1 MTTTAPAATTHHRPG
16 SGPALALALAGPAFL
31 LYAAVRPAGD
41 TLADMA
47 STAWVVAHLGA
58 IAGFVLLLFGLAG
71 LRSTLAGGRG
81 ERPAL
86 LAAVT
91 GTVGVG
97 LTLPYYGA
105 EDFGLH
111 AIGRAALAASGP
123 TASVLAGLPD
133 AVRFDPAPTVT
144 FLVGLLLLALA
155 AVLAAVALHR
165 ATVPSWAAVPL
176 AAAFVLFIPQFFAP
190 APVRVLHGVLLAV
203 GCVTTAVA
211 LARRSGRPVSAPP
224 RR

>member
-1 MTTTAPAATTHHRPG
+1 MTITAPPSPYRVRVDG
-16 SGPALALALAGPAFL
+16 SALALGLAGPAFL

-47 STAWVVAHLGA
+47 SDAWVVAHLGA
-58 IAGFVLLLFGLAG
+58 VAGFVFLVLGLAG
-71 LRSTLAGGRG
+71 LWRALAGGRA

-86 LAAVT
+86 AAAVT

-105 EDFGLH
+105 EDFGLN
-111 AIGRAALAASGP
+111 AVGRAAASAPGA

-133 AVRFDPAPTVT
+133 AVRFAPAPATT
-144 FLVGLLLLALA
+144 FLAGLLLLAVA
-155 AVLAAVALHR
+155 TVLAAVALHR
-165 ATVPSWAAVPL
+165 ADVPSLAAVPL

-190 APVRVLHGVLLAV
+190 APVRVLHGVLVAL

-211 LARRSGRPVSAPP
+211 LARRSGGPLSAS
-224 RR
+224 RRR